1 MKKFLLLTA
10 GLLMALAVNA
20 QTYNNPRQ
28 SSNDSRVKVV
38 KVERSANS
46 TVVYLKFSPGN
57 DKTRSWLEAYPTLT
71 DVATGKKYQAKEAMN
86 FDWNGGYYGTQTYKI
101 KFPALPK
108 STTSVTYRDS
118 GNDGW
123 IIKNIA
129 LPVQKANANTNTN
142 KQGSSNGFSKTYNN
156 PSQKSNN
163 KSVKVVKVI
172 RTNEYTIV
180 HFSCNLGNHNGLKMN
195 TAKMTLVDDDTDKVY
210 KATKALNFKNETAY
224 HGNPVFKVQFPPL
237 PKSVSVVRFRGTSN
251 DNSYLRWSITVQL
264 SPIKTQS
271 NNNNKNNKTVN
282 INVY

>member
-10 GLLMALAVNA
+10 GLLIALAVNA

-28 SSNDSRVKVV
+28 SSNDSRAKVV
-38 KVERSANS
+38 KVERTANS
-46 TVVYLKFSPGN
+46 TIVYLKFTANNSN
-57 DKTRSWLEAYPTLT
+57 TKSWLEAYPTLT

-86 FDWNGGYYGTQTYKI
+86 FNWNGVSTGTRTYQI

-108 STTSVTYRDS
+108 STTSVTYRDA

-123 IIKNIA
+123 VIKSIA
-129 LPVQKANANTNTN
+129 LPVQKANTNS
-142 KQGSSNGFSKTYNN
+142 QGSSNGFQKTYNN

-180 HFSCNLGNHNGLKMN
+180 HFSCNLGNYNGLKMN
-195 TAKMTLVDDDTDKVY
+195 TAKMTLVDDDTETVY
-210 KATKALNFKNETAY
+210 RAKKPLNFKNETVY

-237 PKSVSVVRFRGTSN
+237 PKNVSVVRFRESSN

-264 SPIKTQS
+264 SPIHTQPK
-271 NNNNKNNKTVN
+271 NNNNNNKTVN

>member
-10 GLLMALAVNA
+10 GILMALAVNA

-28 SSNDSRVKVV
+28 SSNDSRAKVV
-38 KVERSANS
+38 KVERTANS
-46 TVVYLKFSPGN
+46 TIVYLKFTTNNSN
-57 DKTRSWLEAYPTLT
+57 TKSWLEPYPTLT

-86 FDWNGGYYGTQTYKI
+86 FNWNGVSTGTRTYKI

-108 STTSVTYRDS
+108 STTSVTYRDA

-123 IIKNIA
+123 VIKSIA
-129 LPVQKANANTNTN
+129 LPVQKANTNTN

-180 HFSCNLGNHNGLKMN
+180 HFSCNLGNYNALKMN
-195 TAKMTLVDDDTDKVY
+195 TAKMTLVDDDTEKAY

-237 PKSVSVVRFRGTSN
+237 PKSVSVVRFRESSN

-271 NNNNKNNKTVN
+271 NNKNNNNNKTVN